1 MFLMLFAFKNSI
13 LSQQKDFFSISLS
26 PNYSWFNRTDS
37 KAEYIKQVPQLGGE
51 IGISLNY
58 KLNQK
63 LSLEPSFSILCLRNK
78 SISTVESGDVK
89 FSDGELFNRLNFRLT
104 ANYSLMINERFQWVI
119 SLGTASTFGAK
130 LKSEFIN
137 PIHEYHTDTFR
148 NWNQLFESGIG
159 LCYLT
164 KGDRKIYLGLRA
176 SFGARII
183 TNKKVI
189 HLNEQNSYVNRNNH
203 CSLVFQYYL
212 K

>member
-1 MFLMLFAFKNSI
+1 MVILFLNPI
-13 LSQQKDFFSISLS
+13 YSQQKDFFNISIS

-51 IGISLNY
+51 IGLGLNY

-63 LSLEPSFSILCLRNK
+63 VSLEPGFSILCLRNK

-89 FSDGELFNRLNFRLT
+89 FSDGELFNRLNIRLT
-104 ANYSLMINERFQWVI
+104 VFYSLAINERIQGAI
-119 SLGTASTFGAK
+119 SLGTAATFGTK

-148 NWNQLFESGIG
+148 NCNQLFESGIG
-159 LCYLT
+159 LYYLT
-164 KGDRKIYLGLRA
+164 KGERKTYLGLRA

-189 HLNEQNSYVNRNNH
+189 HLNEQNNFVNRNNH
-203 CSLVFQYYL
+203 CSLVLQYYL

>member
-1 MFLMLFAFKNSI
+1 MVFSFLNPI
-13 LSQQKDFFSISLS
+13 YSQQKDFFNISIS

-51 IGISLNY
+51 IGLGLNY

-63 LSLEPSFSILCLRNK
+63 ISLEPGFSILCLRNK
-78 SISTVESGDVK
+78 SISTVEGGDVK
-89 FSDGELFNRLNFRLT
+89 FSDGELFSRLNFRLT
-104 ANYSLMINERFQWVI
+104 VFYALAINERIQGAI
-119 SLGTASTFGAK
+119 SLGTAATFGAK

-159 LCYLT
+159 LYYLT
-164 KGDRKIYLGLRA
+164 KGERKTYLGLRA
-176 SFGARII
+176 SFGTRVI

-189 HLNEQNSYVNRNNH
+189 HLNEENNFVNRNSH